1 MAERRGFVRA
11 GEEVRRR
18 DLLAAAL
25 DVVSEAGP
33 DRATVRGIAARAGV
47 TPGLIRHY
55 FGTKEALLAEAWL
68 SLMAGMADA
77 GSDALDGVTDPVA
90 RLAGFIGA
98 SLRPPVVDGRAMAL
112 WAGFLHR
119 MRSDAVLTT
128 AHEAG
133 YLAYRDR
140 LEGLIAACGVAHERE
155 KAIAINALVDG
166 LWLEA
171 SALPSAFAA
180 GEVERIG
187 LAAAGAILRLD
198 LEREATCAMQG

>member
-1 MAERRGFVRA
+1 MQERRRFVRA
-11 GEEVRRR
+11 GEEARRR

-25 DVVSEAGP
+25 DMVAEAGP

-68 SLMAGMADA
+68 SLMAGMAEA
-77 GSDALDGVTDPVA
+77 GSAGLDGLADPRA
-90 RLAGFIGA
+90 RLAGFIAA

-119 MRSDAVLTT
+119 MRGDAALTA

-133 YLAYRDR
+133 YLDYRDR
-140 LEGLIAACGVAHERE
+140 LESLIAACGLPAARE
-155 KAIAINALVDG
+155 KAIAVNALVDG

-171 SALPSAFAA
+171 SALPGAFAP

-187 LAAAGAILRLD
+187 LAAAGAVLGLG
-198 LEREATCAMQG
+198 LAEEARCDMRG